1 MPARLHP
8 GVYVEEVPSGAR
20 SIEGV
25 GTSTTIF
32 VGDAERGP
40 LEPTMIKGIADYE
53 RAFGGYRR
61 VGPNTPRCRLRHAMD
76 AFFSNGGT
84 TAYILR
90 AVENGITPAY
100 GIRADTGGQAHIRAS
115 SPGAWSQSLG
125 IVFGESSDNINT
137 HFRIFVTYTAPGA
150 AAATVVETFDRLS
163 FDPASE
169 GFVVDVLQRSLYI
182 RWDPAFAVPAPATLV
197 AREAAVAGNLNPI
210 ASVITAAAVAL
221 AGGTGGAAAI
231 DPGDYDA
238 ALYGRLDE
246 VTDASLLVVV
256 PFDGAQ
262 DNQVLA
268 IQSTAIQYAV
278 GRPRQDL
285 FAIADMPRTGAA
297 TATDATSATKAFF
310 LNAVLTKD
318 NFGAVYFPWVEVS
331 DPIGVGRD
339 PTIVL
344 GPAPFVAGLYA
355 RNDQRRGVWKA
366 PAGLEATLLGVRK
379 IEFKLLDTHQDELN
393 PLGVNAL
400 RPMPQGGNVV
410 WGSRTMEPS
419 SEWRYIPVRRTAI
432 FLRSSIYNGIQW
444 AVFEP
449 NNHELWN
456 NLRLTIGSFMDQL
469 FRQGAFAGRTAREAY
484 FVKCD
489 EETTPEADQIAGIVN
504 VWVGFAPLR
513 PAEFVVVQ
521 LRQMVAQRA

>member
-1 MPARLHP
+1 MPTRLHP

-20 SIEGV
+20 AIEGV

-32 VGDAERGP
+32 VGDSERGP
-40 LEPTMIKGIADYE
+40 LEPTKIKSIADYE
-53 RAFGGYRR
+53 RAFGGYFR
-61 VGPNTPRCRLRHAMD
+61 NSSTPMRCRLRHAMD

-84 TAYILR
+84 TAYVQRVTEAATTPLYGKRSAANVHLR
-90 AVENGITPAY
+90 AA
-100 GIRADTGGQAHIRAS
+100 
-115 SPGAWSQSLG
+115 SPGAWSG
-125 IVFGESSDNINT
+125 DVGVCYGESSDQVAT
-137 HFRIFVTYTAPGA
+137 HFRIYVTYHAPGTA
-150 AAATVVETFDRLS
+150 AAKVVESFDRLS
-163 FDPASE
+163 FEPSSE
-169 GFVVDVLQRSLYI
+169 NFVVDVLNRSLFV
-182 RWDPAFAVPAPATLV
+182 RWNPDNAVPAASTTVTPDLAGQNLV
-197 AREAAVAGNLNPI
+197 DSAIV
-210 ASVITAAAVAL
+210 AAAVAL
-221 AGGTGGAAAI
+221 AGGAAGAAAL
-231 DPGDYDA
+231 GTADYGT
-238 ALYGRLDE
+238 ALFAKLDE

-256 PFDGAQ
+256 PFDGATDANVATVQ
-262 DNQVLA
+262 TAGLA
-268 IQSTAIQYAV
+268 YAE

-285 FAIADMPRTGAA
+285 FTVADMPRSAS
-297 TATDATSATKAFF
+297 SATPSQAT
-310 LNAVLTKD
+310 NATVTSFGGLATKT

-331 DPIGVGRD
+331 DPVGVGRD
-339 PTIVL
+339 PTIIL

-355 RNDQRRGVWKA
+355 RTDQRRGVWKA
-366 PAGLEATLLGVRK
+366 PAGLEATLLGVRR

-393 PLGVNAL
+393 PLGVNAI

-410 WGSRTMEPS
+410 WGARTMVPS
-419 SEWRYIPVRRTAI
+419 SEWRYVPVRRTAI

-449 NNHELWN
+449 NDHQLWN
-456 NLRLTIGSFMDQL
+456 NLRLTIGAFMDQL

-521 LRQMVAQRA
+521 LRQIVNQRA